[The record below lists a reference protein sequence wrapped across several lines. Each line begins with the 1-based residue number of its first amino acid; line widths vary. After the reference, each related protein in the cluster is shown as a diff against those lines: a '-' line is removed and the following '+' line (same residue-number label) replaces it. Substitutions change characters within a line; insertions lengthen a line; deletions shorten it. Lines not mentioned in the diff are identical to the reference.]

1 MATVNVNVDI
11 DLSELE
17 DDIQEEYCN
26 KCNCLC
32 PDLWKDYKEEIEN
45 LISEIEN
52 LISELENELYFYT
65 TKSNITLEDVV
76 KKLKYIIE

>member
-1 MATVNVNVDI
+1 MATVSVDVDI
-11 DLSELE
+11 DLADIE

-26 KCNCLC
+26 NCNCLC

-45 LISEIEN
+45 LISE
-52 LISELENELYFYT
+52 LEKELYFYT

-76 KKLKYIIE
+76 KKLKDIIE

>member
-1 MATVNVNVDI
+1 MATVSVDVDI

-32 PDLWKDYKEEIEN
+32 PDLRKDYKEEIEN
-45 LISEIEN
+45 LISE
-52 LISELENELYFYT
+52 LEKELYFYT
-65 TKSNITLEDVV
+65 TKSDITLEDIV

>member
-1 MATVNVNVDI
+1 MVTVSVDVDI
-11 DLSELE
+11 DLA
-17 DDIQEEYCN
+17 DIENDIENEYCN
-26 KCNCLC
+26 ESNCLC
-32 PDLWKDYKEEIEN
+32 PNLWNNYKEEIK
-45 LISEIEN
+45 N

>member
-1 MATVNVNVDI
+1 MATVSVDVDI

-45 LISEIEN
+45 LISE
-52 LISELENELYFYT
+52 LENELYFYT
-65 TKSNITLEDVV
+65 TKSNINLEDVV

>member
-1 MATVNVNVDI
+1 MATVSVDVDI

-45 LISEIEN
+45 LISE
-52 LISELENELYFYT
+52 LENELYFYT
-65 TKSNITLEDVV
+65 TKSNIILEDVV
-76 KKLKYIIE
+76 KKLKDIIE

>member
-1 MATVNVNVDI
+1 MATVSVDVDI
-11 DLSELE
+11 DLADIE

-45 LISEIEN
+45 LISE
-52 LISELENELYFYT
+52 LENE
-65 TKSNITLEDVV
+65 
-76 KKLKYIIE
+76 

>member
-1 MATVNVNVDI
+1 MATVSVDVDI

-17 DDIQEEYCN
+17 DDIKEEYCN

-32 PDLWKDYKEEIEN
+32 PDLWKDYKE
-45 LISEIEN
+45 EIEN

>member
-1 MATVNVNVDI
+1 MAAVSVDVDI

-45 LISEIEN
+45 LISE
-52 LISELENELYFYT
+52 LENELYFYT

>member
-1 MATVNVNVDI
+1 MAIVSVDVDI

-17 DDIQEEYCN
+17 DDIQEKYCN

-32 PDLWKDYKEEIEN
+32 PDLWKDYKE
-45 LISEIEN
+45 EIEN

-76 KKLKYIIE
+76 KKLKDIIE

>member
-1 MATVNVNVDI
+1 MATVSVDVDI

-45 LISEIEN
+45 LISE
-52 LISELENELYFYT
+52 LEKELYFYT

-76 KKLKYIIE
+76 KKLKDIIE

>member
-1 MATVNVNVDI
+1 MAYATVNVDI
-11 DLSELE
+11 DVNLSEIE
-17 DDIQEEYCN
+17 DVIQNEYCN
-26 KCNCLC
+26 ELSCLC
-32 PDLWKDYKEEIEN
+32 PSLYKNIREEIED
-45 LISEIEN
+45 

>member
-1 MATVNVNVDI
+1 MATVSVDVDI
-11 DLSELE
+11 DLADIK

-45 LISEIEN
+45 LI
-52 LISELENELYFYT
+52 LELENELYFYT

>member
-1 MATVNVNVDI
+1 MATVSVDVDI

-45 LISEIEN
+45 LISE
-52 LISELENELYFYT
+52 LENELYFYT

>member
-1 MATVNVNVDI
+1 MATVSVDVDI

-32 PDLWKDYKEEIEN
+32 PVLWKDYKE
-45 LISEIEN
+45 EIEN

-76 KKLKYIIE
+76 KKLKDIIE

>member
-1 MATVNVNVDI
+1 MATVSVDVDI

-26 KCNCLC
+26 KCNCLY

-45 LISEIEN
+45 LISE
-52 LISELENELYFYT
+52 LEKELYFYT

-76 KKLKYIIE
+76 KKLKDIIE

>member
-1 MATVNVNVDI
+1 MATVSVDVDI

-45 LISEIEN
+45 LISE
-52 LISELENELYFYT
+52 LENELYFYT
-65 TKSNITLEDVV
+65 TESNITLEDVV

>member
-1 MATVNVNVDI
+1 MATVSVDVNI

-45 LISEIEN
+45 LISE
-52 LISELENELYFYT
+52 LENELYFYT

-76 KKLKYIIE
+76 KKLKDIIE

>member
-1 MATVNVNVDI
+1 MATVNVEVDI

-17 DDIQEEYCN
+17 DDIEDEYCN
-26 KCNCLC
+26 ERNCLC
-32 PDLWKDYKEEIEN
+32 HDLWNNYKE
-45 LISEIEN
+45 EIEN

-76 KKLKYIIE
+76 KKLKDIIE

>member
-1 MATVNVNVDI
+1 MATVSVDVDI

-17 DDIQEEYCN
+17 DNIQEEYCN

-32 PDLWKDYKEEIEN
+32 PDLWKDYKE
-45 LISEIEN
+45 EIEN